1 MKKLLIIATAFC
13 FVACA
18 QKTTT
23 IEVANNSVA
32 DRTQES
38 IEVDWQSLTLE
49 GLTPEN
55 VVVKHNG
62 IEIPSQPLM
71 IDGTPVMLLFQADV
85 KAGAVERYT
94 VEVGTRADY
103 PAKAYGRH
111 VPERLDDY
119 AWENDKVAFRAYGP
133 ALEVAP
139 GEMLATPG
147 FDTWVKCVDTLVVDA
162 RYKRGNYH
170 HNYGD
175 GMDCYK
181 VGRTLGAGASAPL
194 VGEEL
199 ALSRNYAT
207 FDVIANGPI
216 RTVVKLTYAPFTAG
230 DKDVTLTKFISLDA
244 GSHFNHILNIYE
256 GNFETMP
263 VVAGFI
269 RHDVKQVVAGDN
281 YIAMF
286 EPASDSHNPAEDGDI
301 YLAVIQS
308 DAQFVEQIADHT
320 VALRNVGNS
329 EPVEYLAGVA
339 WSGAGITDIEAWKE
353 IIEAEAAKYTEPMT
367 VTVK

>member
-1 MKKLLIIATAFC
+1 MKKILIIAVAFC
-13 FVACA
+13 LAACT
-18 QKTTT
+18 QKSTV
-23 IEVANNSVA
+23 EVTNTSATDYTQSSV
-32 DRTQES
+32 
-38 IEVDWQSLTLE
+38 EVNWQDLAIE
-49 GLTPEN
+49 GLTAEN
-55 VVVKHNG
+55 VVVKHKG
-62 IEIPSQPLM
+62 VEIPSQPLI
-71 IDGTPVMLLFQADV
+71 IDGKPVVLLFQADV
-85 KAGAVERYT
+85 KAGGTERYT
-94 VEVGTRADY
+94 VEAGTRSNY
-103 PAKAYGRH
+103 PTKAYGRH

-194 VGEEL
+194 LEDGEL

-216 RTVVKLTYAPFTAG
+216 RTLVRLTYAPFKVG
-230 DKDVTLTKFISLDA
+230 EIDVTLTKFISLDA
-244 GSHFNHILNIYE
+244 GSHFNHIMNIYE
-256 GNFETMP
+256 GDFKTLP
-263 VVAGFI
+263 IVAGFI
-269 RHDVKQVVAGDN
+269 RHNVKSTTIGEN
-281 YIAMF
+281 YITMC
-286 EPASDSHNPAEDGDI
+286 EPASDSHNPEEDGDI
-301 YLAVIQS
+301 YLAVIQNN
-308 DAQFVEQIADHT
+308 AQFIEQIAGHT
-320 VALRNVGNS
+320 VALRHAENG

-339 WSGAGITDIEAWKE
+339 WSGAGIDDAKWKS
-353 IIEAEAAKYTEPMT
+353 IIEAEVAAYTKPLT